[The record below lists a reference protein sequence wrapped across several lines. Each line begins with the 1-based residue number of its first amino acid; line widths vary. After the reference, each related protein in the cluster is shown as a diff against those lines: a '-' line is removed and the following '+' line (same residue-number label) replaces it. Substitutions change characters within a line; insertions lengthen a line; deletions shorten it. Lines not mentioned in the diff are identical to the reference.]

1 MELFKYGAFANEV
14 AGAISLVPYL
24 TWLYPHHTNTLNQE
38 VMKVLIDLVALT
50 SIAMLTVEEY
60 KKTKNEKDALAAA
73 MGILI
78 VAFALPNLF
87 LHRIIDRFFKTSGTE
102 IRVLAAFC
110 IIFILFRIEPLI
122 VKGIKKML
130 KSKKKD

>member
-24 TWLYPHHTNTLNQE
+24 TWLYPHHTNTLKQE

-60 KKTKNEKDALAAA
+60 KKMKNEKDALAAA

-87 LHRIIDRFFKTSGTE
+87 LHRIIDRFFKTSSTE

-130 KSKKKD
+130 KSKKED

>member
-24 TWLYPHHTNTLNQE
+24 TWLYPHHTDTLNQE

-60 KKTKNEKDALAAA
+60 KKTKNDKDALASAL
-73 MGILI
+73 GILI

-87 LHRIIDRFFKTSGTE
+87 LHRIVDRFFKTSGTE
-102 IRVLAAFC
+102 IRLLAAFC
-110 IIFILFRIEPLI
+110 IIFILFKIEPLI
-122 VKGIKKML
+122 VKGLRKVL
-130 KSKKKD
+130 KSKKED

>member
-14 AGAISLVPYL
+14 AGAISLIPYL

-60 KKTKNEKDALAAA
+60 KKMKNEKDALAAA

-130 KSKKKD
+130 KSKKED